1 MEQHRMTIVVCR
13 HPDRMNDMVTELG
26 GMQAI
31 KLARYLED
39 KGLTPDRVQHS
50 GAGRTRQAANFMS
63 IAISA
68 YDLTPQENRDFHFMD
83 VIKSLSGLNIESIG
97 ENHDKIE
104 ADGNT
109 VRAALAHNVYARRI
123 RDYLALALQKLCQEM
138 EERNEKC
145 AWVVSHGYF
154 AELAVPNI
162 IRGEVP
168 YGIGFSDAIIYT
180 MGRSEDD
187 CEIIKAEY
195 LPFDS
200 IEKKEL
206 EDEDE
211 D

>member
-1 MEQHRMTIVVCR
+1 MEHQNLVIAICR

-31 KLARYLED
+31 KLARFLEN
-39 KGLTPDRVQHS
+39 KGLTPDRVEHS
-50 GAGRTRQAANFMS
+50 GAGRTRQAANFMA

-83 VIKSLSGLNIESIG
+83 VIKSLSGLSIESIG

-104 ADGNT
+104 TDGGT
-109 VRAALAHNVYARRI
+109 VRAALSHNTYARRI
-123 RDYLALALQKLCQEM
+123 RDYLALALQKLCQKM
-138 EERNEKC
+138 EERNQKC

-168 YGIGFSDAIIYT
+168 YGIDFSDTIIYT
-180 MGRSEDD
+180 MGRTEDD

-195 LPFDS
+195 LPFNS
-200 IEKKEL
+200 IEK
-206 EDEDE
+206 
-211 D
+211 